1 MYRLLIVDDEPLVQ
15 IGLKTMLSK
24 EHSDDI
30 EVIATA
36 ANGKEAW
43 EIIEKEK
50 PDIVIADIRMPV
62 MTGLELL
69 QKSNEKFG
77 NVPAFIILSAY
88 EEFDMAREALSW
100 DAVDYLVKIELTP
113 KTLGVALS
121 KAIKRIENSN
131 PAPQRLEMSAGTGS
145 SLDDLRQKFLLR
157 LIFNSSH
164 LSDEDMKKEAT
175 ELGVDLEKKKFTV
188 VYGEIAVESPNAEV
202 VPETL
207 DIYTSSLSMA
217 KEILSKHHN
226 LSRVVS
232 VDLRH
237 FVVVFFFPEDTDTLI
252 AMDEI
257 TDALDNA
264 RTMITGY
271 FKSTI
276 TFGVGSAVTKTKD
289 IAVSCDEALT
299 ALASSDE
306 ENPISRFDQIV
317 GNNRRSGKD
326 KLIQTIQEYID
337 DNLSGKVQLNEVA
350 EAFGL
355 SPAYLSVL
363 FKKTMETGFSEY
375 VYTKKIEKAKE
386 MLLSGDMK
394 IYEVADAL
402 GFESAYY
409 FSKVFKKVDGHSP
422 RDYIRSK
429 IDI

>member
-24 EHSDDI
+24 EHSNDI
-30 EVIATA
+30 EIIATA
-36 ANGKEAW
+36 SNGKEAW

-69 QKSNEKFG
+69 QKSYEKFG
-77 NVPAFIILSAY
+77 NIPAFIILTAY
-88 EEFDMAREALSW
+88 EEFDMVREALSG

-113 KTLGVALS
+113 KTLNAALS
-121 KAIKRIENSN
+121 KAIKRIEGSA
-131 PAPQRLEMSAGTGS
+131 PAPQRANVGATS

-164 LSDEDMKKEAT
+164 LGEDDIKKEAK
-175 ELGVDLEKKKFTV
+175 ELGVDLEFKKYTV
-188 VYGEIAVESPNAEV
+188 VYGEIAVDDTQGEASTD
-202 VPETL
+202 TL
-207 DIYTSSLSMA
+207 DIYTSSLNMA
-217 KEILSKHHN
+217 KEILSKYN
-226 LSRVVS
+226 NQCRVVS

-237 FVVVFFFPEDTDTLI
+237 FVVVFFFAEDTDVSTT
-252 AMDEI
+252 MDEI
-257 TDALDNA
+257 SDALENA
-264 RTMITGY
+264 GKMVAGY
-271 FKSTI
+271 FKSAI
-276 TFGVGSAVTKTKD
+276 TFGIGSAVSKVTD
-289 IAVSCDEALT
+289 ISVSCDEAMT
-299 ALASSDE
+299 ALSSSDE
-306 ENPISRFDQIV
+306 ETPISRYDIIV

-337 DNLSGKVQLNEVA
+337 DNLNGRVQLNEVA

-363 FKKTMETGFSEY
+363 FKKAMETGFSEY

-422 RDYIRSK
+422 REYIRSK
-429 IDI
+429 SDI

>member
-24 EHSDDI
+24 EHADDI
-30 EVIATA
+30 EIIATA
-36 ANGKEAW
+36 SNGKEAW

-121 KAIKRIENSN
+121 KAIKRIEGSA
-131 PAPQRLEMSAGTGS
+131 PAPKRSEGGMGS

-164 LSDEDMKKEAT
+164 LGEEEIKKEA
-175 ELGVDLEKKKFTV
+175 EEIGVGLGYKKFIV
-188 VYGEIAVESPNAEV
+188 VYSEIAVDTAQGGIA
-202 VPETL
+202 PETL
-207 DIYTSSLSMA
+207 DIYTSSLNMA
-217 KEILSKHHN
+217 KEILSKYHETN
-226 LSRVVS
+226 RVVS

-237 FVVVFFFPEDTDTLI
+237 FVVIFFYAEDADTSEI
-252 AMDEI
+252 MDEI
-257 TDALDNA
+257 TEALENA
-264 RTMITGY
+264 RTMIDGY
-271 FKSTI
+271 FNSRI
-276 TFGVGSAVTKTKD
+276 TFGIGSAVTKTTD
-289 IAVSCDEALT
+289 IAVSCDEAMT
-299 ALASSDE
+299 ALASASED
-306 ENPISRFDQIV
+306 NPVGRFDLIV

-326 KLIQTIQEYID
+326 KLIQTIQEYIE
-337 DNLSGKVQLNEVA
+337 DNLNGKVQLNEVA

-422 RDYIRSK
+422 REYIRSK
-429 IDI
+429 SDV

>member
-24 EHSDDI
+24 EHSNDI
-30 EVIATA
+30 EIIATA
-36 ANGKEAW
+36 SNGKEAW

-69 QKSNEKFG
+69 QKSYEKFG
-77 NVPAFIILSAY
+77 NIPAFIILTAY
-88 EEFDMAREALSW
+88 EEFDMVREALSG

-113 KTLGVALS
+113 KTLNAALS
-121 KAIKRIENSN
+121 KAIKRIEGSA
-131 PAPQRLEMSAGTGS
+131 PAPKRANVGATS

-164 LSDEDMKKEAT
+164 LGEDDIKKEAK
-175 ELGVDLEKKKFTV
+175 ELGVDLEFKKYTV
-188 VYGEIAVESPNAEV
+188 VYGEIAVDDTQGEASTD
-202 VPETL
+202 TL
-207 DIYTSSLSMA
+207 DIYTSSLNMA
-217 KEILSKHHN
+217 KEILSKYN
-226 LSRVVS
+226 NQCRVVS

-237 FVVVFFFPEDTDTLI
+237 FVVVFFLAEDTDVSTT
-252 AMDEI
+252 MDEI
-257 TDALDNA
+257 SDALENA
-264 RTMITGY
+264 GKMVAGY
-271 FKSTI
+271 FKSAI
-276 TFGVGSAVTKTKD
+276 TFGIGSAVSKVTD
-289 IAVSCDEALT
+289 ISVSCDEAMT
-299 ALASSDE
+299 ALSSSDE
-306 ENPISRFDQIV
+306 ETPISRYDIIV

-337 DNLSGKVQLNEVA
+337 DNLNGRVQLNEVA

-363 FKKTMETGFSEY
+363 FKKAMETGFSEY

-422 RDYIRSK
+422 REYIRSK
-429 IDI
+429 SDI